1 MKIAIS
7 IFLSILLL
15 SPIGIKLTIF
25 SWWQQNQEIIAA
37 TQCENRFDESLMC
50 SGKCVL
56 IKEIN
61 RYDHQDQ
68 ESNKGQLTII
78 MKMGVDVFD
87 NYQDIRATSFISL
100 EKTRTLID
108 FTSTHHSVLLNEV
121 LIKPP
126 IV

>member
-7 IFLSILLL
+7 IFLSLLLL
-15 SPIGIKLTIF
+15 SPIGVKLTIVT
-25 SWWQQNQEIIAA
+25 WWQENRVMISA

-56 IKEIN
+56 IKVIN
-61 RYDHQDQ
+61 KYDHQDQ

-87 NYQDIRATSFISL
+87 NYQDIRTASFMSL
-100 EKTRTLID
+100 EKTRNPIY
-108 FTSTHHSVLLNEV
+108 FTSIPHSVSFNDV

-126 IV
+126 IA

>member
-7 IFLSILLL
+7 IFLSLLLL
-15 SPIGIKLTIF
+15 SPIGVKLTIVT
-25 SWWQQNQEIIAA
+25 WWQENRVMISA

-56 IKEIN
+56 IKVIN
-61 RYDHQDQ
+61 KYDHQDQ

-87 NYQDIRATSFISL
+87 NYQDIRTASFMSL
-100 EKTRTLID
+100 EKTRNPIY
-108 FTSTHHSVLLNEV
+108 FTSTHHSVSFNDV

-126 IV
+126 IA